1 MASCK
6 LAISGLLFILMH
18 MPLTAAQPLPLCD
31 NASGNYT
38 ANSTY
43 RANMQN
49 LASSLPYL
57 ASTTPSLF
65 AAGKSGTLPDAAI
78 YAVALGRG
86 DNNASSC
93 AACVS
98 SAIKAAP
105 ELCPLIKEVSIFND
119 PCILRFSNQ
128 DFPHNPLD
136 NRGMILATNPKNVSA
151 AVAPTFTAAIGRLVD
166 ATIEYAA
173 ADPVRRF
180 GTGEEAFDKKYPK
193 IYALA
198 QCTPDLTSQD
208 CRTCLK
214 NISAEVMPNYF
225 VGPTGGRVIGVR
237 CNFRYETYSFFNGRP
252 LVQLQSPF
260 GPPPSSPPQ
269 AAGGE
274 FKGRVSFFFQGHSIC
289 RILNEHIIYIPQ
301 IK

>member
-6 LAISGLLFILMH
+6 LAISRILFILFH

-38 ANSTY
+38 ANNTY

-98 SAIKAAP
+98 SAIRLAQA
-105 ELCPLIKEVSIFND
+105 LCPLMKMVRMFDD
-119 PCILRFSNQ
+119 PCIIRFSNQ
-128 DFPHNPLD
+128 DFPHDPLN
-136 NRGMILATNPKNVSA
+136 NRRGKLVSASGNKVSA
-151 AVAPTFTAAIGRLVD
+151 AVAPNFTAAVGRLVN
-166 ATIEYAA
+166 ATFEYAA
-173 ADPVRRF
+173 GDSIRRF
-180 GTGEEAFDKKYPK
+180 GTGEVALDETK
-193 IYALA
+193 IYSLA
-198 QCTPDLTSQD
+198 QCTPDLTTQECQS
-208 CRTCLK
+208 CLS
-214 NISAEVMPNYF
+214 NIFGEFMPNYF
-225 VGPTGGRVIGVR
+225 FGQPGGR
-237 CNFRYETYSFFNGRP
+237 
-252 LVQLQSPF
+252 L
-260 GPPPSSPPQ
+260 
-269 AAGGE
+269 GE
-274 FKGRVSFFFQGHSIC
+274 
-289 RILNEHIIYIPQ
+289 
-301 IK
+301 